1 MFITVIIVDRNS
13 YANITWEIFTINFY
27 ILAKPKPSSTKL
39 PLTPTTS
46 FMPPELAF
54 PSTPPSVAYTL
65 RVPPPVDVKQQEK
78 ERSDG
83 NKELEKNIGLIMAV
97 SALAVF
103 IAIACGVALL
113 LVIRK
118 NRSRHGRRPNRM
130 NEEERI
136 TLQEISARNDEE
148 DRLNEE
154 NDAGEQHIQE
164 QPGHDEQR
172 HYDEVLQ
179 ADSENQVQETQTPRP
194 IQATPSERN
203 ICG

>member
-1 MFITVIIVDRNS
+1 M
-13 YANITWEIFTINFY
+13 
-27 ILAKPKPSSTKL
+27 
-39 PLTPTTS
+39 
-46 FMPPELAF
+46 
-54 PSTPPSVAYTL
+54 AYTL

-83 NKELEKNIGLIMAV
+83 NKELEKNIMLIMAV

-113 LVIRK
+113 LAFRK
-118 NRSRHGRRPNRM
+118 NRSRHGRRPSRGDRM

-136 TLQEISARNDEE
+136 TLQEIPARIDEE

-154 NDAGEQHIQE
+154 NDGEQHIYIY
-164 QPGHDEQR
+164 PG
-172 HYDEVLQ
+172 
-179 ADSENQVQETQTPRP
+179 P

>member
-1 MFITVIIVDRNS
+1 MQILSGRYS
-13 YANITWEIFTINFY
+13 PLNFY
-27 ILAKPKPSSTKL
+27 LLAKPKSSSSSKL

-46 FMPPELAF
+46 FIPLEVI
-54 PSTPPSVAYTL
+54 TPTSVAYAL
-65 RVPPPVDVKQQEK
+65 VEHDVKQQEK

-83 NKELEKNIGLIMAV
+83 DKELEKNIGLIMAV

-118 NRSRHGRRPNRM
+118 NRSRHGRRPSRGDRM

-136 TLQEISARNDEE
+136 TLQEKPARNDEE

-154 NDAGEQHIQE
+154 NDGKQHIQG
-164 QPGHDEQR
+164 QTGHDEQR

-179 ADSENQVQETQTPRP
+179 ADSENQVQETQTPGP